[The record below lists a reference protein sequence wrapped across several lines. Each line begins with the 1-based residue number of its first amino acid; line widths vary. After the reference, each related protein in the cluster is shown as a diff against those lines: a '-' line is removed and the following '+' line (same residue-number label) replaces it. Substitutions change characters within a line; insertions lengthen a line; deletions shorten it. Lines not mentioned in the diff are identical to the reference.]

1 MMGFKAFHSAQAT
14 IAGIDSIIS
23 ALYSSP
29 KSRKNFI
36 ASSRDTTER
45 AVTVMEVAQSIGSGL
60 AKATLA
66 GRVNDELVDAS
77 TLIENDATI
86 ILTTLCFCKHILT

>member
-1 MMGFKAFHSAQAT
+1 
-14 IAGIDSIIS
+14 
-23 ALYSSP
+23 
-29 KSRKNFI
+29 
-36 ASSRDTTER
+36 
-45 AVTVMEVAQSIGSGL
+45 MEVAQSIGSGL

-77 TLIENDATI
+77 TLIENDATLQIITAKDI